1 MTEPTLQTLVDQLRA
16 AGHLSD
22 PRVDA
27 AFSNVPRHLF
37 LPDAP
42 LDVVYSDQS
51 VPVRMDERGEAIVAS
66 TMPSMVARSLAQ
78 LQLHEGHNVLQIGT
92 GTGFTAALISYIVGD
107 DGKVTSLEIDRD
119 VASVAQANLSRAG
132 HSVVNVT
139 HVDGAEGYAPRAAYD
154 RIVAN
159 VGMWDIPLA
168 WIRQL
173 KPDGLLVVPLWLD
186 GLQVSAAFRVQPDGS
201 LLAQGVRP
209 SAFVY
214 IRGVAAMPRVRQR
227 VGSTALTLI
236 SDDLH
241 RVDAASLHMLLS
253 QDHDMSNR
261 LSQPLNTA
269 DYWFGFL
276 PYMSLNEPEK
286 DVFALYTIDFE
297 RTAYGMDGEG
307 FVLLTPA
314 SACFVPYYG
323 VGTTHTFAGA
333 DAFMDVEHYL
343 GEWQAA
349 GRPGVDKLN
358 LHLIPMQ
365 HGVPVD
371 IPGKIYPRRDHFL
384 HAWFD

>member
-1 MTEPTLQTLVDQLRA
+1 MTKPTTQTLVDHLRA
-16 AGHLSD
+16 AGHLTD

-27 AFSNVPRHLF
+27 AFNNVPRHLF
-37 LPDAP
+37 LPGAP
-42 LDVVYSDQS
+42 LDAVYSDQS

-66 TMPSMVARSLAQ
+66 TMPSMVARSLTQ

-107 DGKVTSLEIDRD
+107 DGNVTTLEIDRD
-119 VASVAQANLSRAG
+119 VASVAEANLSRAG

-154 RIVAN
+154 RIIAN
-159 VGMWDIPLA
+159 VGMWDVPLS

-173 KPDGLLVVPLWLD
+173 KPDGLMVIPMWLD
-186 GLQVSAAFRVQPDGS
+186 GLQVSATFRVQPDGS
-201 LLAQGVRP
+201 LLARGVMP

-214 IRGVAAMPRVRQR
+214 IRGSAAMPKVRKQ

-241 RVDAASLHMLLS
+241 RVDVASLHMLLS

-269 DYWFGFL
+269 DYWYGFL

-307 FVLLTPA
+307 FALLTPA

-323 VGTTHTFAGA
+323 AGTTHTFAGA
-333 DAFMDVEHYL
+333 DAFLDVEQFL
-343 GEWQAA
+343 NDWQAA

-358 LHLIPMQ
+358 LHLIPMR

-371 IPGKIYPRRDHFL
+371 IPGKIYPRRNHFL
-384 HAWFD
+384 HVWFD